1 MKYMDGFLDYL
12 KKEKRM
18 AKNTQE
24 AYGRDVVDFCGFL
37 NEKGVKDPVRA
48 GNSDV
53 LSFLTTLRKE
63 GKSAATINRKLASVH
78 SFYTFL
84 AMENLVSGNPA
95 VGIKPPR
102 VERKELEYLTVEEV
116 DRLLTTPEESVLGY
130 RDKALM
136 ELLYATGIRVNE
148 VIAAN
153 VADVNLRIGFFTCT
167 GETGKARIIPIGR
180 PARAALEH
188 YIYEVRKELVEED
201 STEDALFVNFYGKR
215 MTRQGLWKILKEYE
229 NKAELDKKLR
239 NAPHPVVIR
248 TLQRASIRPRAAND
262 LSVHFS
268 SLRSS
273 SRRSEPVRPI
283 VIAAAWPAGEGASSC
298 S

>member
-63 GKSAATINRKLASVH
+63 GKSAATINRKLASVR

-215 MTRQGLWKILKEYE
+215 MTRQGLWKILKEYG
-229 NKAELDKKLR
+229 NKAELDKKLT
-239 NAPHPVVIR
+239 PHLLRISFAVHMVQNGADLKS
-248 TLQRASIRPRAAND
+248 LQELLGHEDMTATQVYLSVTKSRIKDVYDKTHPRA
-262 LSVHFS
+262 
-268 SLRSS
+268 
-273 SRRSEPVRPI
+273 
-283 VIAAAWPAGEGASSC
+283 
-298 S
+298 

>member
-18 AKNTQE
+18 ARNTQE
-24 AYGRDVVDFCGFL
+24 AYGRDVVDFCRFL
-37 NEKGVKDPVRA
+37 KEKGVKDPVKV

-63 GKSAATINRKLASVH
+63 GKSAATINRKLASVR

-84 AMENLVSGNPA
+84 ALENVVSGNPA

-116 DRLLTTPEESVLGY
+116 DRLLATPEESVLGC

-153 VADVNLRIGFFTCT
+153 VSDVNLRIGFFTCT

-201 STEDALFVNFYGKR
+201 SSEDALFVNFYGKR
-215 MTRQGLWKILKEYE
+215 MTRQGLWKILKEYGH
-229 NKAELDKKLR
+229 KAQLETKLTPHLLRISFAVHMVQNGADLKSLQELLGHEDMTATQVYLSVTKSRIKDVYDKT
-239 NAPHPVVIR
+239 H
-248 TLQRASIRPRAAND
+248 PRA
-262 LSVHFS
+262 
-268 SLRSS
+268 
-273 SRRSEPVRPI
+273 
-283 VIAAAWPAGEGASSC
+283 
-298 S
+298 

>member
-63 GKSAATINRKLASVH
+63 GKSAATINRKLASVR

-84 AMENLVSGNPA
+84 AMENLVSGTPA

-102 VERKELEYLTVEEV
+102 VERKELEYLTVAEGA
-116 DRLLTTPEESVLGY
+116 RLLTPPKESVLGY

-215 MTRQGLWKILKEYE
+215 MTRQGLWKILKEYG
-229 NKAELDKKLR
+229 NKAELDKKLT
-239 NAPHPVVIR
+239 PHLLRISFAVHMVQNGADLKS
-248 TLQRASIRPRAAND
+248 LQELLGHEDMTATQVYLSVTKSRIKDVYDKTHPRA
-262 LSVHFS
+262 
-268 SLRSS
+268 
-273 SRRSEPVRPI
+273 
-283 VIAAAWPAGEGASSC
+283 
-298 S
+298 

>member
-63 GKSAATINRKLASVH
+63 GKSAATINRKLASVR

-102 VERKELEYLTVEEV
+102 VERKELEYLTVEEA

-215 MTRQGLWKILKEYE
+215 MTRQGLWKILKEYG
-229 NKAELDKKLR
+229 NKAELDKKLT
-239 NAPHPVVIR
+239 PHLLRISFAVHMVQNGADLKS
-248 TLQRASIRPRAAND
+248 LQELLGHEDMTATQVYLSVTKSRIKDVYDKTHPRA
-262 LSVHFS
+262 
-268 SLRSS
+268 
-273 SRRSEPVRPI
+273 
-283 VIAAAWPAGEGASSC
+283 
-298 S
+298 

>member
-63 GKSAATINRKLASVH
+63 GKSAATINRKLASVR

-116 DRLLTTPEESVLGY
+116 DRLLTTPEESVLGH

-215 MTRQGLWKILKEYE
+215 MTRQGLWKILKEYGS
-229 NKAELDKKLR
+229 KAELDKKLT
-239 NAPHPVVIR
+239 PHLLRISFAVHMVQNGADLKS
-248 TLQRASIRPRAAND
+248 LQELLGHEDMTATQVYLSVTKSRIKDVYDKTHPRA
-262 LSVHFS
+262 
-268 SLRSS
+268 
-273 SRRSEPVRPI
+273 
-283 VIAAAWPAGEGASSC
+283 
-298 S
+298 

>member
-63 GKSAATINRKLASVH
+63 GKSAATINRKLASVR

-116 DRLLTTPEESVLGY
+116 DRLLTTSEEPVLGY

-215 MTRQGLWKILKEYE
+215 MTRQGLWKILKEYG
-229 NKAELDKKLR
+229 NKAELDKKLT
-239 NAPHPVVIR
+239 PHLLRISFAVHMVQNGADLKS
-248 TLQRASIRPRAAND
+248 LQELLGHEDMTATQVYLSVTKSRIKDVYDKTHPRA
-262 LSVHFS
+262 
-268 SLRSS
+268 
-273 SRRSEPVRPI
+273 
-283 VIAAAWPAGEGASSC
+283 
-298 S
+298 

>member
-1 MKYMDGFLDYL
+1 MRTKL
-12 KKEKRM
+12 
-18 AKNTQE
+18 
-24 AYGRDVVDFCGFL
+24 
-37 NEKGVKDPVRA
+37 KDPVRA

-63 GKSAATINRKLASVH
+63 GKSAATINRKLASVR

-84 AMENLVSGNPA
+84 TMENLVSGNPA

-153 VADVNLRIGFFTCT
+153 VADINLRIGFFTCT

-215 MTRQGLWKILKEYE
+215 MTRQGLWKILKEYG
-229 NKAELDKKLR
+229 NKAELDKKLT
-239 NAPHPVVIR
+239 PHLLRISFAVHMVQNGADLKS
-248 TLQRASIRPRAAND
+248 LQELLGHEDMTATQVYLSVTKSRIKDVYDKTHPRA
-262 LSVHFS
+262 
-268 SLRSS
+268 
-273 SRRSEPVRPI
+273 
-283 VIAAAWPAGEGASSC
+283 
-298 S
+298 